1 MEETIYCQ
9 KWGVGDEE
17 KWVKVKSYKLPVT
30 K

>member
-1 MEETIYCQ
+1 MEETMDRQ
-9 KWGVGDEE
+9 KWIVGDKE